1 MALNG
6 ISTLLTKEE
15 RKIAKIN
22 LAALKRQS
30 FGTAGYRVLN
40 YYVGSVSPEI
50 GRPWSTFAPVESG
63 ADFIAEDNT
72 AEDIEITTETGDI
85 IEAE

>member
-1 MALNG
+1 MASNG
-6 ISTLLTKEE
+6 ISTLPTKEE

-30 FGTAGYRVLN
+30 FGTMRYRVLN
-40 YYVGSVSPEI
+40 FYVGSVSPEP
-50 GRPWSTFAPVESG
+50 GRPWGTFAPVASG
-63 ADFIAEDNT
+63 ADFITEDST
-72 AEDIEITTETGDI
+72 TEDIEITTETGDI

>member
-6 ISTLLTKEE
+6 ISTLLTKED
-15 RKIAKIN
+15 RKTAKIN
-22 LAALKRQS
+22 LAALKRQH
-30 FGTAGYRVLN
+30 FGSAGYRVLN
-40 YYVGSVSPEI
+40 FYIGSVSPEI
-50 GRPWSTFAPVESG
+50 GRPWSTFAPVEPG